1 MEARLMAY
9 RLRRTLGKNE
19 IKSEVDLDD
28 EDAQLREEEE
38 IDQKMIDASQFRGFS
53 FDRWLRVI
61 IKYAY
66 MLVFSRRTEEA
77 YEILKK
83 SSECNIFYYDIPRRT
98 SLKLAIIGK
107 KKNLKPKQK
116 KIITLILLLKDAV
129 RLALTSLLLRK
140 ELDGYVTFISL
151 EVIHIESTRP

>member
-1 MEARLMAY
+1 MAY

-107 KKNLKPKQK
+107 KKILNQNK
-116 KIITLILLLKDAV
+116 KRLL
-129 RLALTSLLLRK
+129 
-140 ELDGYVTFISL
+140 
-151 EVIHIESTRP
+151 H